1 MPKSQIKIELVTQ
14 YFLADPHRSYTD
26 SNFAYLFIE
35 KSRERNLPES
45 MTSFTFI
52 QMLLRRTKLEKL
64 QIRSPHYSSPVL
76 YRWENKAS
84 PLAVA
89 LSLKKQQAFFSHTSA
104 MWTHGLGDDDK
115 HIFLNSEQSEKA
127 KNSGSL
133 AQEAIDRAFQ
143 NKQRRSK
150 MFYKYQGAT
159 ITLLSGKHTGRI
171 NIETTK
177 SPAGQDIEVTSLE
190 RTLIDITVRPAYS
203 GGVPHVLEAYR
214 RARSRLAVANLI
226 ALLAKFDYTYPYHQ
240 SIGFYLKRAG
250 YAEAEQQL
258 AKAPGVKFNFYLCH
272 GLRNPAFDADW
283 KMFFP
288 QSLKQIRKKEQNVR
302 ASTPIQGSKNT

>member
-1 MPKSQIKIELVTQ
+1 MPKSQIKIDLVAQ
-14 YFLADPHRSYTD
+14 YFLANPHKVYTD
-26 SNFAYLFIE
+26 SDFAHLFIE
-35 KSRERNLPES
+35 KSREWNLPKS
-45 MTSFTFI
+45 MTSFTFT
-52 QMLLRRTKLEKL
+52 QMLLHRTKIEKL
-64 QIRSPHYSSPVL
+64 QIRSPHYTSPIL
-76 YRWENKAS
+76 YGWESKPS

-104 MWTHGLGDDDK
+104 MWIHGLSDDDK
-115 HIFLNSEQSEKA
+115 HIFLNSEQSKKA

-143 NKQRRSK
+143 NQQRRSK
-150 MFYKYQGAT
+150 MFYKFQGAT

-177 SPAGQDIEVTSLE
+177 SPAGQDVEVTSLE

-214 RARSRLAVANLI
+214 RARSRLSVAHLI

-250 YAEAEQQL
+250 YSEADQQL
-258 AKAPGVKFNFYLCH
+258 AKTPGVKFNFYLCH

-283 KMFFP
+283 KIFFP
-288 QSLKQIRKKEQNVR
+288 QSLK
-302 ASTPIQGSKNT
+302 